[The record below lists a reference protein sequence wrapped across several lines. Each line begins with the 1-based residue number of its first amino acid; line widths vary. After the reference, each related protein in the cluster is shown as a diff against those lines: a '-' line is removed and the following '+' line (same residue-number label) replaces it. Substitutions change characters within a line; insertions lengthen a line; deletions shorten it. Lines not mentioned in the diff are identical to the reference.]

1 MEVFYLIAFG
11 WYLFCC
17 GLVGATGRERGEG
30 SIACFFLA
38 LLVSPPLALLFM
50 IATPIKAVKQA

>member
-1 MEVFYLIAFG
+1 METFYLIGFG

-17 GLVGATGRERGEG
+17 VLVGAAGRERGEG
-30 SIACFFLA
+30 SIWSFFLA

-50 IATPIKAVKQA
+50 IATPIKKTT